1 MKLKREEIEKIV
13 NELLKVGAKREEPPS
28 HALYRLNLNG
38 GIVTIYESGSVVF
51 GGKRGKELKEVFL
64 NLLFEETD
72 LSPRIGCDE
81 AGKGEFVGPLVVAC
95 VYADENCIKKLL
107 SLGVKDSKKL
117 KREKLLALSEEVKNH
132 CRGRVKVL
140 MPESYNRLYKSYGN
154 VNRMLEDIYKELIGE
169 LLKKYRTKR
178 VIVDKFS
185 ERVERILRESFPN
198 VELVVVPK
206 AEIDPVVAAA
216 SVVAKAERSK
226 KMEELSNLI
235 GFTLPEGN
243 ENNGELLKKIPPKLR
258 YKFVK
263 EHFKVNGD

>member
-1 MKLKREEIEKIV
+1 LKLKKEEIEKVV
-13 NELLKVGAKREEPPS
+13 NGLLQLGAVKEKPPAY
-28 HALYRLNLNG
+28 ALYRLRLED

-51 GGKRGKELKEVFL
+51 GGKNGEELKRKFL
-64 NLLFEETD
+64 QLLLKETD
-72 LSPRIGCDE
+72 TSPRIGCDE

-95 VYADENCIKKLL
+95 VYADEDCIKKLL

-117 KREKLLALSEEVKNH
+117 TKEKLKGLSEEIKNH

-140 MPESYNRLYKSYGN
+140 MPESYNRFYKNYGN

-169 LLKKYRTKR
+169 LLKKYRAKR

-185 ERVERILRESFPN
+185 ERVEKVLKESFPK

-216 SVVAKAERSK
+216 SVVAKAERLK
-226 KMEELSNLI
+226 KMEELSKLI

-243 ENNGELLKKIPPKLR
+243 ENNRELLKKIPPKLR